1 MEEEITALLAG
12 VAGGRRHW
20 FQAPQDAPRPYV
32 VMQRITGRANYHMKG
47 PSGYVLSRVQI
58 DCYADTRTEAKVTAR
73 AVTAAL
79 SGYRGGT
86 IQGMFLDGQRDLPAA
101 DAGDVSSLFRT
112 SIDFTIHHGD

>member
-20 FQAPQDAPRPYV
+20 FQAPQEEARPYV
-32 VMQRITGRANYHMKG
+32 VLQRISGLANYHMKG
-47 PSGYVLSRVQI
+47 PSGYVFSRVQI
-58 DCYADTRTEAKVTAR
+58 DCYADTRTEAKTVAR
-73 AVTAAL
+73 AVSEAL

-86 IQGMFLDGQRDLPAA
+86 IQGAFIDGQRDLPAA

-112 SIDFTIHHGD
+112 SIDITIHHGD